1 MAKERGIDTR
11 YISAAEDENPFETLT
26 VLVQDKEVRRISM
39 KSILVL
45 MTAFLSFSASSV
57 NAATFSYAGKFDGV
71 SGVLTLEQANG
82 TYRASFTGNNGQKGL
97 IARCE
102 SAMGAVLKSKV
113 KDGVLKQLV
122 FAFDPN
128 YCVSIEGRQVT
139 MDFKNDKVSLSLL
152 SHYEWY
158 QPPCIPDWQG
168 HQNCPL
174 PESRPVFLSGKLTR
188 Q

>member
-1 MAKERGIDTR
+1 
-11 YISAAEDENPFETLT
+11 
-26 VLVQDKEVRRISM
+26 M
-39 KSILVL
+39 KSIFVLISVVLSSLV
-45 MTAFLSFSASSV
+45 TSAS
-57 NAATFSYAGKFDGV
+57 AATFTYAGKFDGV
-71 SGVLTLEQANG
+71 SGVLSLEQANG

-102 SAMGAVLKSKV
+102 SRMGAVLKSKL

-139 MDFKNDKVSLSLL
+139 MDFKNDKVSVSLL
-152 SHYEWY
+152 SHYETY

-168 HQNCPL
+168 HQNCPF

>member
-1 MAKERGIDTR
+1 MAKKRGIDTR
-11 YISAAEDENPFETLT
+11 DISAAEDENPFETLR
-26 VLVQDKEVRRISM
+26 VWVQDKAVGRNIM

-57 NAATFSYAGKFDGV
+57 DAATFSYAGKFDGV
-71 SGVLTLEQANG
+71 TGVLTLEQANG
-82 TYRASFTGNNGQKGL
+82 TYSASFTGHNGQKGL

-102 SAMGAVLKSKV
+102 SKMGAVLKSKV

-128 YCVSIEGRQVT
+128 FCASIEGRQVT

-158 QPPCIPDWQG
+158 EPPCIPDWQG
-168 HQNCPL
+168 HQNCPF
-174 PESRPVFLSGKLTR
+174 PERRPVFFSGKLTR